1 MRWIFISL
9 MVANLAV
16 FAWGMVFDSDEHASQ
31 PARKLAKRDPFPNID
46 EIKLLSEVDIPAAPV
61 DMAADELS
69 ELSGPEVIEKPSKP
83 ICEIVGA
90 FPGRE
95 QADNF
100 VERLRAYDVQSEL
113 KELDLPVGEGY
124 WVYLEPE
131 ATRKEAYRRL
141 SEIQARGVD
150 SYVIP
155 KGELENGISLG
166 VYSKESLA
174 QDRFKKMKAL
184 GLEPKFKT
192 IERTQREFWVM
203 LKHGEG
209 LKMSNLSWE
218 RVIGEEKS
226 LQRRQNFC
234 LDVAS
239 QDNFH

>member
-9 MVANLAV
+9 VVANLAV
-16 FAWGMVFDSDEHASQ
+16 FAWGMVFDSEVQASR
-31 PARKLAKRDPFPNID
+31 PAGNLAKRDPFPNVD
-46 EIKLLSEVDIPAAPV
+46 EIKLLSEVDVQV
-61 DMAADELS
+61 DTEGAGVDEPL
-69 ELSGPEVIEKPSKP
+69 EVSGPEMSKEPAKP

-90 FPGRE
+90 FQGRE
-95 QADNF
+95 QANNF

-124 WVYLEPE
+124 WVYLEPTL
-131 ATRKEAYRRL
+131 TRKEAYRRL

-166 VYSKESLA
+166 VYSQESLA
-174 QDRFKKMKAL
+174 RDRFKKMKAL